1 MKRSSFITW
10 DQLKVGGLIFVALLV
25 MLLSVYK
32 LGQAANLWSSR
43 YRLVTFLPNANGL
56 VIGGQVTIAGQ
67 LAGTIKEIDLLPV
80 DYDTTKN
87 LKVVMSVN
95 KELQE
100 QVRSDSKA
108 HVRTMGLLG
117 DKVLDI
123 NPGSPRYSVLR
134 EGDTLRADPA
144 LDYEAVLQQ
153 AAGAVGDVVSL
164 THDLKALTGG
174 IVSGEGTV
182 GQMVTNRSLYDQLTS
197 TLARTNAMLQRFQNP
212 NGTMGRLLD
221 DPQLYEHLTAAVAS
235 TDTLLVAMSDR
246 KGTLGRMLHEDSLY
260 TQLLGMTRNADS
272 LMTMLTKGNG
282 MAARMLNDQ
291 QLYDN
296 MNKLVTDLSAIVAD
310 VRKDP
315 RRYMK
320 GIIQV
325 F

>member
-10 DQLKVGGLIFVALLV
+10 DQLKVGGLILVAMVV

-43 YRLVTFLPNANGL
+43 YRLVTFLPNASGL
-56 VIGGQVTIAGQ
+56 LVGGQVTIAGQ
-67 LAGTIKEIDLLPV
+67 LAGTIKDIELLPV

-87 LKVVMSVN
+87 LRIEMSVDRD
-95 KELQE
+95 LQA
-100 QVRSDSKA
+100 QIRSDSYA

-134 EGDTLRADPA
+134 DGDTLRAFPA

-164 THDLKALTGG
+164 SHDLKALTGG
-174 IVSGEGTV
+174 IVAGEGTL

-197 TLARTNAMLQRFQNP
+197 TLSRTNAMLERFQNP

-221 DPQLYEHLTAAVAS
+221 DPKLYDHLTAAIAS
-235 TDTLLVAMSDR
+235 TDSLLVALSDR

-260 TQLLGMTRNADS
+260 TQLLGMTKNADS
-272 LMTMLTKGNG
+272 LMATLTKGNG
-282 MAARMLNDQ
+282 FAARMLNDQ

-296 MNKLVTDLSAIVAD
+296 MNKLVSDLSAIIAD

-315 RRYMK
+315 RRYTK
-320 GIIQV
+320 GMVKV